1 MKFLAKINRNYLVL
15 FAAILLAVI
24 VADYFVLHLI
34 IMQGAREKLMAK
46 EILVKQH
53 IVSTGEIPNLYP
65 EVEVRAS
72 VNEPFVEPQFREVT
86 IFNPVEK
93 ENEVYLEYSGKI
105 RIKDS
110 WYSVKLRQSVFE
122 NEDLI
127 LILVL
132 SIFILLSAAFIISF
146 FITRKM
152 NRTVWADFEHNLH
165 EIENYRLNH
174 DNKIALLKS
183 GTEEFDRLNKVIYD
197 LTEKLSSDYYALK
210 EFTENASHEI
220 QTPLSVA
227 LMNLEEIIQEDLREE
242 IFRKVTGTI
251 SALQRLSSLNQS
263 LILLT
268 KIDNRQFEPDT
279 SVSFLE
285 LVKKKAGEY
294 SAFCEAKGLKVT
306 ISEDQDFIA
315 MMNSQLADI
324 LVGNL
329 LSNAVNHN
337 ITGGEIQVSVT
348 SAHFEICNTGKPNR
362 FTDENIFDRFTKGT
376 PGSFGL
382 GLAIVKRI
390 CEIHNLDIHYHKN
403 DYHCFSIKP
412 KS

>member
-1 MKFLAKINRNYLVL
+1 MKFLTKINRNYLVL
-15 FAAILLAVI
+15 FAAILIAVT
-24 VADYFVLHLI
+24 VADYFVLHMI
-34 IMQGAREKLMAK
+34 IKQGAREKLMAK
-46 EILVKQH
+46 ETLIKQH

-72 VNEPFVEPQFREVT
+72 VNEPSVEHQFSEVT
-86 IFNPVEK
+86 IFNPT
-93 ENEVYLEYSGKI
+93 ENENEAYLEYSGKI
-105 RIKDS
+105 RVHGL
-110 WYSVKLRQSVFE
+110 WYSVKLRQPLFE

-132 SIFILLSAAFIISF
+132 TIFILLSAAFVISY

-152 NRTVWADFEHNLH
+152 NRTVWAGFEHNLH
-165 EIENYRLNH
+165 EIENYRLNQ
-174 DNKIALLKS
+174 DNRIRLLKS
-183 GTEEFDRLNKVIYD
+183 GSEEFDRLNKVINN

-242 IFRKVTGTI
+242 TFRKVTGTI
-251 SALQRLSSLNQS
+251 SALKRLSSLNQS

-285 LVKKKAGEY
+285 LIKKKAGEY
-294 SAFCEAKGLKVT
+294 SAFLESKGLK
-306 ISEDQDFIA
+306 IMIREDHDFVA
-315 MMNSQLADI
+315 TMNLQLAEI
-324 LVGNL
+324 MIGNL

-337 ITGGEIQVSVT
+337 ITGGRILVSV
-348 SAHFEICNTGKPNR
+348 SQAHFEICNTGMPNR

-403 DYHCFSIKP
+403 DYHCFYIKA